1 MTALLEK
8 AFEQATK
15 LPELEQNMLA
25 KWLMDEMESERRWEK
40 LFSGSED
47 VLEKLAD
54 EAIEAKR
61 QGKTVPL
68 DLNHL

>member
-15 LPELEQNMLA
+15 LPEEEQNALA
-25 KWLMDEMESERRWEK
+25 QWLLIEMESEKDWSRA
-40 LFSGSED
+40 FADSED
-47 VLEKLAD
+47 VLAKLAD

-61 QGKTVPL
+61 QGRTTPL
-68 DLNHL
+68 DVDRL